1 MEQLFSFD
9 PSKTKVDIALA
20 FSYTP
25 KILKNHITLR
35 RCSGLLY
42 ILEGAY
48 EYSWQGGS
56 FFADAGSLIY
66 LPPNSVPYSYSI
78 TFPPELLGAKTM
90 QIEFELRDIK
100 TDACVSYA
108 DHPTL
113 VFENAHFLK
122 ERFIAVVNA
131 FTKSETVSNLQLY
144 ASLFSLFSACT
155 EENRSVPK
163 NAEKIA
169 PAVKYLNENYTKDLD
184 VKALCDL
191 CYISESQLTR
201 LFKKHLGISPV
212 AYRNRLR
219 VNAAKKLLENPEL
232 SVGEISDMLGFYDIY
247 AFSHFFSTATGTSP
261 TKYRKL

>member
-9 PSKTKVDIALA
+9 PSKTKIDVTLA

-35 RCSGLLY
+35 RRSGLLY
-42 ILEGAY
+42 VLEGTY

-56 FFADAGSLIY
+56 FFANAGSLVY
-66 LPPNSVPYSYSI
+66 LPQNSVPYSYSI

-108 DHPTL
+108 EHPTL

-122 ERFIAVVNA
+122 ERFVAVVNA
-131 FTKSETVSNLQLY
+131 FTNSETVSKLQLH
-144 ASLFSLFSACT
+144 ASLLSLFSVFT
-155 EENRSVPK
+155 DENRSVPEG
-163 NAEKIA
+163 AAKIA
-169 PAVKYLNENYTKDLD
+169 PAIKYLNENYTKNLD
-184 VKALCDL
+184 VKELSAL

-247 AFSHFFSTATGTSP
+247 AFSHFFTSQTGTSP
-261 TKYRKL
+261 TKYKKL

>member
-1 MEQLFSFD
+1 MEQLFNFD
-9 PSKTKVDIALA
+9 PSKTKVDVTLA

-25 KILKNHITLR
+25 KILKNRITLR
-35 RCSGLLY
+35 RRSGLLY

-56 FFADAGSLIY
+56 FFAGAGSLIY

-78 TFPPELLGAKTM
+78 SFPPELPSAKTM
-90 QIEFELRDIK
+90 QIELELRDIK
-100 TDACVSYA
+100 TDTCVSYA

-122 ERFIAVVNA
+122 ERFVAVVDA
-131 FTKSETVSNLQLY
+131 FTKSETVSKLQLY

-163 NAEKIA
+163 GAVKIA
-169 PAVKYLNENYTKDLD
+169 PAVNYLNKNYAKDLD
-184 VKALCDL
+184 VKELCDL

-201 LFKKHLGISPV
+201 LFKRQLGISPM

-219 VNAAKKLLENPEL
+219 LNTAKMLLENSEL

-247 AFSHFFSTATGTSP
+247 AFSHFFTSATGTSP